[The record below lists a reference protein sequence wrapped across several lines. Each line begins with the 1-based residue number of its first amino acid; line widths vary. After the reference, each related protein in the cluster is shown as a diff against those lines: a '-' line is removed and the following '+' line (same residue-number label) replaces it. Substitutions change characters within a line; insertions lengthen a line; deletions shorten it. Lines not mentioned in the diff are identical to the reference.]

1 MYLVAGAITIIW
13 SAVILFFMP
22 PDPIRARCLNER
34 ERYIAVARLRVNNSG
49 VRNTHFKKEQVFEL
63 LVDVK
68 FWVVFAMAF
77 LIMIAN
83 GPVSSFTPIIIAGF
97 GYNTL
102 NSLLLVMPAGAIIGS
117 IGKVCTPT
125 LSDTKLARARGPAVP
140 DKWKN
145 LCWKRTPILLTRY
158 IFPTRTRRRLRRIQN
173 PKSPRIHR
181 VRVPAIHDPRL
192 TSVVAPPARR
202 SGWST
207 LWRLHTGLVRRW
219 LRRAHGHAN
228 RQHGGLHEAQCF

>member
-1 MYLVAGAITIIW
+1 MYLVGGAITIIW
-13 SAVILFFMP
+13 SVVILFFMP

-68 FWVVFAMAF
+68 FWVMFAMAF

-83 GPVSSFTPIIIAGF
+83 GPVSTFTPIIIAGF

-117 IGKVCTPT
+117 VGTLAHTLIPKYHSAVLFIKTPQGVARFPGAISARVFALAAGLLGSKNPHRSSRGWARSSKT
-125 LSDTKLARARGPAVP
+125 QKMAPTIADPYLS
-140 DKWKN
+140 
-145 LCWKRTPILLTRY
+145 
-158 IFPTRTRRRLRRIQN
+158 
-173 PKSPRIHR
+173 
-181 VRVPAIHDPRL
+181 
-192 TSVVAPPARR
+192 
-202 SGWST
+202 
-207 LWRLHTGLVRRW
+207 
-219 LRRAHGHAN
+219 
-228 RQHGGLHEAQCF
+228 